1 MLGPAMSPARHL
13 RLSLALTAL
22 FLAMGLWLEA
32 MIGLRMSG
40 WVDDPLRRE
49 FLRLGHAHGG
59 ILGALNVG
67 LGLAVERLA
76 TPEPWASAIRKAAWV
91 GALLVGSG
99 FVAGGLLH
107 GPTDPG
113 LPILV
118 VPAGALMLVGSLV
131 AAALVRP
138 GDLPAATQ
146 EDRGEA

>member
-1 MLGPAMSPARHL
+1 MSPERHL
-13 RLSLALTAL
+13 RLSLALAAL

-32 MIGLRMSG
+32 MIGLRMTG

-59 ILGALNVG
+59 LLALLNLG
-67 LGLAVERLA
+67 LGLAMDRLG
-76 TPEPWASAIRKAAWV
+76 TPAAWAATIRAAAWS
-91 GALLVGSG
+91 GALLVGAG

-118 VPAGALMLVGSLV
+118 VPAGALMLLGSLV
-131 AAALVRP
+131 AAALLRP
-138 GDLPAATQ
+138 GDRTPGT
-146 EDRGEA
+146 

>member
-1 MLGPAMSPARHL
+1 MSPERHL
-13 RLSLALTAL
+13 RLSIALAAL

-32 MIGLRMSG
+32 MIGLRMTG

-59 ILGALNVG
+59 LLALLNLG
-67 LGLAVERLA
+67 LGLAMDRLG
-76 TPEPWASAIRKAAWV
+76 TPAAWAATIRAAAWS
-91 GALLVGSG
+91 GALLVGAG

-118 VPAGALMLVGSLV
+118 VPAGALMLLGSLV
-131 AAALVRP
+131 AAALLRP
-138 GDLPAATQ
+138 GDRTPGT
-146 EDRGEA
+146 